1 MALPAK
7 NFLAPLLKYIYYK
20 KNYGTPGQNYQIK
33 KKIYIYIL
41 TLFTPFLY
49 IAGILGQLL
58 IQCLLTLQKLHESNG
73 VFIIYTCVKTK

>member
-20 KNYGTPGQNYQIK
+20 KTMALLAKTIK
-33 KKIYIYIL
+33 LKKNIYIYIL

-49 IAGILGQLL
+49 IAGILGQFS
-58 IQCLLTLQKLHESNG
+58 IQCPLTLQKLHESNG

>member
-20 KNYGTPGQNYQIK
+20 KTMALLAKTIK
-33 KKIYIYIL
+33 LKIYIYIYIL

-49 IAGILGQLL
+49 IAEILGQLL
-58 IQCLLTLQKLHESNG
+58 IQCPLTLQKLHESNG

>member
-7 NFLAPLLKYIYYK
+7 NFLASLLKYIYYK
-20 KNYGTPGQNYQIK
+20 KTMALLAKTIK
-33 KKIYIYIL
+33 LKKYIYIYIL

-49 IAGILGQLL
+49 IAEILGQLL
-58 IQCLLTLQKLHESNG
+58 IQCPLTLQKLHESNG